1 MPRSKA
7 STAAAADSAKDPQ
20 SGVDELTFEAAL
32 GELETIVEKMEQ
44 GELPLQESLHAYQRG
59 AALVGRCREA
69 LDKVNQEVSVLEG
82 NLLKPMAVGDS
93 NDEDVS

>member
-7 STAAAADSAKDPQ
+7 AASSAKDPQ
-20 SGVDELTFEAAL
+20 AGVEALSFEDAL

-69 LDKVNQEVSVLEG
+69 LDKVNQEVKVLEG
-82 NLLKPMAVGDS
+82 NLLKPMAVGDAS
-93 NDEDVS
+93 DEDLS